1 MGSLTLWKSSQG
13 YSGYDVLECSLW
25 LTFYKLIL
33 GSLSSD
39 VFERR
44 TSTGS
49 EVFSLLT
56 CLDDIKFVFLSFFTV
71 IEAIWLK
78 ICAKP
83 PSKNEKRPLPVDVRR
98 SKTLLLKLPISCLF
112 TLYLLYFQIN
122 YLQKLPTSP
131 RSYEK
136 GHCHAVCED
145 RLLWWGKRICSRK
158 GGSMTGPLER
168 RNFNVNTTK
177 SWSIGFNQKHITL
190 GLYNSGS
197 ILLCCLSENCLCY
210 KTHTGDH

>member
-1 MGSLTLWKSSQG
+1 MWTIFSATSFSLSKLSGPKHGGGSQET
-13 YSGYDVLECSLW
+13 
-25 LTFYKLIL
+25 L

-83 PSKNEKRPLPVDVRR
+83 PSKIK
-98 SKTLLLKLPISCLF
+98 
-112 TLYLLYFQIN
+112 
-122 YLQKLPTSP
+122 
-131 RSYEK
+131 K
-136 GHCHAVCED
+136 GHF
-145 RLLWWGKRICSRK
+145 RLTCVAQKR
-158 GGSMTGPLER
+158 
-168 RNFNVNTTK
+168 
-177 SWSIGFNQKHITL
+177 
-190 GLYNSGS
+190 
-197 ILLCCLSENCLCY
+197 CCLSSLLAKDARDFQIIQSENGPRTFPASAPKKAPRGRTLTFQITITSNQY
-210 KTHTGDH
+210 FVEER

>member
-1 MGSLTLWKSSQG
+1 MFVFHCHAFMSIKRKKKNRKRRHTQGSTEVQSHSVLHLFELFRRLSVYLSSATPRI
-13 YSGYDVLECSLW
+13 SWE
-25 LTFYKLIL
+25 L

-56 CLDDIKFVFLSFFTV
+56 YLDDIKFVFLSFFTV

-98 SKTLLLKLPISCLF
+98 SKTLLLKLPKDEEHPKDLI
-112 TLYLLYFQIN
+112 
-122 YLQKLPTSP
+122 TS
-131 RSYEK
+131 
-136 GHCHAVCED
+136 H
-145 RLLWWGKRICSRK
+145 
-158 GGSMTGPLER
+158 
-168 RNFNVNTTK
+168 
-177 SWSIGFNQKHITL
+177 
-190 GLYNSGS
+190 
-197 ILLCCLSENCLCY
+197 
-210 KTHTGDH
+210 

>member
-1 MGSLTLWKSSQG
+1 MWFFTVKPPLTATSLQLPLLF
-13 YSGYDVLECSLW
+13 VLADSLFVDSTKFKP
-25 LTFYKLIL
+25 LYNGRI

-39 VFERR
+39 VFEPR

-98 SKTLLLKLPISCLF
+98 SKTLSLKLPTLTQPVPQTACLWRSLFYLSSHHRGRIMISQNNALNSSG
-112 TLYLLYFQIN
+112 Q
-122 YLQKLPTSP
+122 
-131 RSYEK
+131 
-136 GHCHAVCED
+136 
-145 RLLWWGKRICSRK
+145 
-158 GGSMTGPLER
+158 
-168 RNFNVNTTK
+168 RNK
-177 SWSIGFNQKHITL
+177 YDKCQS
-190 GLYNSGS
+190 
-197 ILLCCLSENCLCY
+197 
-210 KTHTGDH
+210 

>member
-1 MGSLTLWKSSQG
+1 MRGRRWPRYNFARLPTEVFVKQNENRAWFHVRVTRIQMLWRELRFLRHSLLSQPFRLLE
-13 YSGYDVLECSLW
+13 SGISFKQEPV
-25 LTFYKLIL
+25 IGV

-98 SKTLLLKLPISCLF
+98 WKTLLLKLPSEWDEGCQLF
-112 TLYLLYFQIN
+112 FVRRGQSIVIN
-122 YLQKLPTSP
+122 NN
-131 RSYEK
+131 R
-136 GHCHAVCED
+136 
-145 RLLWWGKRICSRK
+145 
-158 GGSMTGPLER
+158 
-168 RNFNVNTTK
+168 
-177 SWSIGFNQKHITL
+177 
-190 GLYNSGS
+190 
-197 ILLCCLSENCLCY
+197 
-210 KTHTGDH
+210 

>member
-1 MGSLTLWKSSQG
+1 MRMTPKRAERTEHDYRYSTCRTAIGIYSRNEVRRPSYSQA
-13 YSGYDVLECSLW
+13 VV
-25 LTFYKLIL
+25 TVATL

-98 SKTLLLKLPISCLF
+98 SKTLLLKLPTVLLEGDGRRPRDYSISQNVSNEGKYNEQVK
-112 TLYLLYFQIN
+112 TRH
-122 YLQKLPTSP
+122 TRWTP
-131 RSYEK
+131 RKPGGWY
-136 GHCHAVCED
+136 VC
-145 RLLWWGKRICSRK
+145 KMK
-158 GGSMTGPLER
+158 
-168 RNFNVNTTK
+168 
-177 SWSIGFNQKHITL
+177 KH
-190 GLYNSGS
+190 
-197 ILLCCLSENCLCY
+197 
-210 KTHTGDH
+210 K